1 MNKNNKLI
9 LLFTIVLLSIS
20 YSLAAIVS
28 QQGGDIP
35 NGVNSNNKNKKGKL
49 LNNKNQITFTDL
61 ASAADQL
68 KYSII
73 FRNMNGTIANK
84 GSVRID
90 MQSSF
95 TSNGPVWL
103 DLKAQLNGVKGNS
116 TIAHVI
122 VDGNTITGIG
132 AEQVSVTNITIVA
145 MMNSYAS
152 GKTCNV
158 FENGL

>member
-35 NGVNSNNKNKKGKL
+35 NGVNSNNKNKK
-49 LNNKNQITFTDL
+49 DL

>member
-1 MNKNNKLI
+1 MG
-9 LLFTIVLLSIS
+9 
-20 YSLAAIVS
+20 YSLAVIVS

-35 NGVNSNNKNKKGKL
+35 NVYDNEIKK
-49 LNNKNQITFTDL
+49 DL

-73 FRNMNGTIANK
+73 FRNMKGTIANK

-95 TSNGPVWL
+95 TRNGPVWM

-122 VDGNTITGIG
+122 VDGNTTTGNG
-132 AEQVSVTNITIVA
+132 AEQVRVTNVTIA
-145 MMNSYAS
+145 ALMSSYTS
-152 GKTCNV
+152 GKTYNV
-158 FENGL
+158 LENGF